1 MKVSQ
6 SRGQACRCDG
16 RCGSVSSRLCE
27 LGHNTA
33 MPWAC
38 FLFSATARGGL
49 FVQFRT
55 QGDGP
60 GADSVPALLELPVWF
75 ISPCPAD
82 RQSRGLWTV
91 NPETGSLSLCRPD
104 SGAEFGDEV
113 GRSDGRKQDLLV
125 SPVYK
130 HSAHLCNICSDIYFF
145 ACGSLKSCWYI

>member
-6 SRGQACRCDG
+6 SRGQACQCDG
-16 RCGSVSSRLCE
+16 HCGSASSRLCE

-38 FLFSATARGGL
+38 FLFSAMAREGGL
-49 FVQFRT
+49 FVQFWT

-60 GADSVPALLELPVWF
+60 GAGSIPALLELPVRF
-75 ISPCPAD
+75 TSPCPAD
-82 RQSRGLWTV
+82 RQSPGLWTA
-91 NPETGSLSLCRPD
+91 NPETGSLFLCRPD
-104 SGAEFGDEV
+104 SGAECGDEV

-130 HSAHLCNICSDIYFF
+130 HSAHLCNICSDIYFLPVE
-145 ACGSLKSCWYI
+145 A